1 MTGQCSLNFLHRFLT
16 FLATQEQVFSLFFH
30 RKELLSWQLLF
41 GVGAGAVG
49 AGTGAVGVGTGAV
62 GVGTG
67 AVGVGTG
74 AVGVGAGGV
83 GADPGTGVQKGVL
96 TFFPKSDCA
105 STSVTPSTTNE

>member
-41 GVGAGAVG
+41 GVGA
-49 AGTGAVGVGTGAV
+49 
-62 GVGTG
+62 G

>member
-1 MTGQCSLNFLHRFLT
+1 MTGQCSLNFLHLLA

-41 GVGAGAVG
+41 GVGA
-49 AGTGAVGVGTGAV
+49 GAV

-105 STSVTPSTTNE
+105 STSVIPSTTNE

>member
-62 GVGTG
+62 GVG
-67 AVGVGTG
+67 
-74 AVGVGAGGV
+74 AGGV

>member
-41 GVGAGAVG
+41 GVGA
-49 AGTGAVGVGTGAV
+49 GAVGVGTGAV